1 MWRGPCLMLL
11 TSAGFFEGFS
21 RFRKSQRL
29 SKNGKKE
36 QEMLKKKVTPEGLD
50 SCPVGPLWEEVAS
63 AGVHPPR
70 EITFSGEKEPGSSLC
85 STS

>member
-1 MWRGPCLMLL
+1 MEWPLLHASDFCWILRGLFQIQKKP
-11 TSAGFFEGFS
+11 TSFQGW
-21 RFRKSQRL
+21 
-29 SKNGKKE
+29 KKE

-70 EITFSGEKEPGSSLC
+70 EITVSGETEPGSSLRN
-85 STS
+85 TS